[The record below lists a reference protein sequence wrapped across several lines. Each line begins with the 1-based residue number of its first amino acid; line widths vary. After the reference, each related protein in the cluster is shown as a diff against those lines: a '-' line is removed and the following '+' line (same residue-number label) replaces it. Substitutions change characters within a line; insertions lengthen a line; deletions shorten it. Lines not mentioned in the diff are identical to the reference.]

1 MTLLEGLTAAG
12 DQLLSWPLLL
22 FFLLGTLNGLIFG
35 ILPGLSG
42 SVGIALMIPLT
53 FGIDISEAIV
63 LFTAA
68 LSGQTFAGSIT
79 AILLNTP
86 GTAPNAATTF
96 DGYQLSR
103 QGKAGYALG
112 ISAMASSLGSLVGV
126 VVLVVLLPAVRV
138 FILSFSYP
146 EFMLLAMMGL
156 AAIAAASRGS
166 LIKGLIAGGVGVM
179 LSFVGLGSWGQRYVF
194 NSLSLIDGVDVIA
207 VLIGLFAISEVVRLL
222 KLNRPISQVGEMPL
236 DRSQVWQGIWFV
248 IKKPFLLI
256 RSALVGTGLG
266 IVPAVG
272 GTVASFMAYYQAM
285 HTTKDGKFGRG
296 DPRGVLAPEAAND
309 GKDAGAALPTLAFGL
324 PGSSDWAIILGA
336 MVLYGVVPGPNLLR
350 ERPDIV
356 WIAIIVILAASWV
369 TSAIG
374 IATSRWLVP
383 ITKVRPS
390 LVAPIVAV
398 LALVGSFGLERQ
410 FVDVM
415 FTVGFG
421 ILGYY
426 MKVHRMPV
434 VPLILGLLLGAEAE
448 RSFHLSINLFD
459 KGLLVFVTR
468 PISLVLL
475 GITAALLI
483 GSIWSVARRR
493 RKLGADA
500 EVVIA
505 PAEAGLVAFIGAVML
520 LATLYSYTFPANDGR
535 LFPQAVGWGTVAL
548 VLIFLVVAGTPA
560 LRSRW
565 GYFISEELIHFE
577 SGGKE
582 ESEQDVPAEVEP
594 EEDQA
599 GRERALLGSLFG
611 FLLVA
616 WLGGLNLV
624 AVPLYVM
631 ALMRWFGRE
640 SWARSVTIA
649 LVTTAAIWFLINYVL
664 SSPIHWGLLLEP
676 LF

>member
-1 MTLLEGLTAAG
+1 MTLLEGLTSAA
-12 DQLLSWPLLL
+12 DLLLSWPLLL
-22 FFLLGTLNGLIFG
+22 FFLFGTLYGLIFG

-103 QGKAGYALG
+103 QGKAGFAVG

-138 FILSFSYP
+138 LILSFSYP
-146 EFMLLAMMGL
+146 EFMLLALMGL

-179 LSFVGLGSWGQRYVF
+179 LAFVGLGSWGQRYVF
-194 NSLSLIDGVDVIA
+194 NTLSLIDGVDVIA

-222 KLNRPISQVGEMPL
+222 KQNRPISRVGDMPL
-236 DRSQVWQGIWFV
+236 DRSQVWEGMWYV

-374 IATSRWLVP
+374 IAASRWLVP
-383 ITKVRPS
+383 VTKVRPS
-390 LVAPIVAV
+390 LLAPIVAV

-426 MKVHRMPV
+426 MKIHRMPV

-448 RSFHLSINLFD
+448 RSFHLSMNLFD
-459 KGLLVFVTR
+459 QGLLVFLTR

-475 GITAALLI
+475 AVTATLLV

-493 RKLGADA
+493 KKMAAEA

-505 PAEAGLVAFIGAVML
+505 PAEMGLVAFIGAVML
-520 LATLYSYTFPANDGR
+520 LATLYSYTFPANEGR
-535 LFPQAVGWGTVAL
+535 LFPQVVGWGTVAL
-548 VLIFLVVAGTPA
+548 VLIFLVVAKTPV
-560 LRSRW
+560 LRYRW
-565 GYFISEELIHFE
+565 GYFISEELIHFDASQE
-577 SGGKE
+577 E
-582 ESEQDVPAEVEP
+582 ETDEQDTIEVESEDV
-594 EEDQA
+594 QA
-599 GRERALLGSLFG
+599 RRERALLLSLFG
-611 FLLVA
+611 FLAVA

-624 AVPLYVM
+624 AVPLYVLV
-631 ALMRWFGRE
+631 LMRWFGRE
-640 SWARSVTIA
+640 KWRTSVIA
-649 LVTTAAIWFLINYVL
+649 AIVTTGMIWFMINFIL